1 MRKQVIRELENA
13 GVRLSEEVIRETDEA
28 MRGFSQM
35 LMNAAGMV
43 FGAKEMNRGA
53 EYANA
58 LLMTAGSGKYDEE
71 TGEWTPLSRDVYTLE
86 IEAPEPERMY
96 SLVLRGVEAIVEGV
110 KFTRVEETCLDEADE
125 PKEWYGMP
133 SDGSVRVAFLCNG
146 HPYEVKV
153 ARVGD
158 WFNVEFL
165 EYVESVLH
173 SEGLEGKLYCIGREM
188 DLAFLLVYGD
198 LEKAQRLAELTGGHL
213 AE

>member
-1 MRKQVIRELENA
+1 
-13 GVRLSEEVIRETDEA
+13 
-28 MRGFSQM
+28 
-35 LMNAAGMV
+35 
-43 FGAKEMNRGA
+43 
-53 EYANA
+53 
-58 LLMTAGSGKYDEE
+58 
-71 TGEWTPLSRDVYTLE
+71 
-86 IEAPEPERMY
+86 
-96 SLVLRGVEAIVEGV
+96 
-110 KFTRVEETCLDEADE
+110 
-125 PKEWYGMP
+125 
-133 SDGSVRVAFLCNG
+133 
-146 HPYEVKV
+146 VKV